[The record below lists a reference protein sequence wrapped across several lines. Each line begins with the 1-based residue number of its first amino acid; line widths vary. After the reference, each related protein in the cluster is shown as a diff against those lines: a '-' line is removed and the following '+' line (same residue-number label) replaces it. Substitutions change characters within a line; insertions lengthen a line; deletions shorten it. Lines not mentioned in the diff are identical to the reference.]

1 MYYDPTL
8 LLAAFFMTAITAY
21 GIGIIVGVYIHDRV

>member
-8 LLAAFFMTAITAY
+8 LLAGFFMTAITAY
-21 GIGIIVGVYIHDRV
+21 AIGIIVGGLH